1 MKATYRDGEGGEKA
15 AYVRSKF
22 RVREMWMTEDNDA
35 PTFDGDDADT
45 RKIPENADVRDAVGS
60 PVVAT
65 DPNKADSGRLTYSIV
80 VGNDAAS
87 FSIHE
92 ATGQIRVA
100 AEVGPRAR
108 LCGQP
113 RAKLL
118 LMLTMLSKLA
128 SATQEDGIY
137 VITVMVTD
145 PSGDSGG
152 STDTKVVVITA
163 TDVDEV
169 PSVKAGDGRH

>member
-1 MKATYRDGEGGEKA
+1 
-15 AYVRSKF
+15 
-22 RVREMWMTEDNDA
+22 MWMLDDNDA

-80 VGNDAAS
+80 ADGDDAAS

-100 AEVGPRAR
+100 AKLDHELGSALVLGP
-108 LCGQP
+108 
-113 RAKLL
+113 LL
-118 LMLTMLSKLA
+118 
-128 SATQEDGIY
+128 Y
-137 VITVMVTD
+137 C
-145 PSGDSGG
+145 
-152 STDTKVVVITA
+152 
-163 TDVDEV
+163 
-169 PSVKAGDGRH
+169 